1 MILQYAMGFPQAL
14 ENSWSPELGFA
25 VIILYIAGF
34 ALLAK
39 TKAVWRE
46 D

>member
-1 MILQYAMGFPQAL
+1 MGAPQILEG
-14 ENSWSPELGFA
+14 WSPEIGFA
-25 VIILYIAGF
+25 VIFVYMVGF

-46 D
+46 K